1 MSSIL
6 STYSFKSPWML
17 LLLGLVFLGYFL
29 WFRRRP
35 TQASIRMSQVLD
47 GENKSVL
54 ERTSWL
60 PMLLKALAIALMIIA
75 LARPQHA
82 LNEEKIEGEGI
93 DIILAM
99 DISGSML
106 AMDFSPNRIEVAK
119 RVATD
124 FIKNRPHD
132 RIGLTLYAADA
143 FTQCPPTTDH
153 AVLMDYMNL
162 IHTSM
167 LTPGTA
173 IGMGLST
180 ALSRLQHSDS
190 KSKIVILLTDGENN
204 AGYIDPMTAA
214 EMAQKMGVRVY
225 TIGIGSEGQVRTVT
239 GRNIFGKDIIGTM
252 NSRIDEELLTS
263 IADMTD
269 GKYYRARNEN
279 NLRAIYNEI
288 DTLEKSTV
296 EVSIQYRYKDLFRGF
311 LVSGLALWFIAFL
324 LDKLVYNLLNR
335 DV

>member
-1 MSSIL
+1 MYSLL
-6 STYSFKSPWML
+6 STYTFKSPWML
-17 LLLGLVFLGYFL
+17 LLLGLVALAYYL
-29 WFRRRP
+29 LSRKKKSP
-35 TQASIRMSQVLD
+35 PSLRMSQVQVD
-47 GENKSVL
+47 NKTGFI

-60 PMLLKALAIALMIIA
+60 PHVLKALAISLMIVAI
-75 LARPQHA
+75 ARPQQA

-119 RVATD
+119 RVAAD
-124 FIKNRPHD
+124 FVKNRPHD

-153 AVLMDYMNL
+153 AVLMDYLNL
-162 IHTSM
+162 IHTEM

-204 AGYIDPMTAA
+204 TGYIDPMTAA
-214 EMAQKMGVRVY
+214 EMAQKLGVRVY
-225 TIGIGSEGQVRTVT
+225 TIGIGSDGQVMTVK

-252 NSRIDEELLTS
+252 NSRIDEELLST
-263 IADMTD
+263 IADMTK

-296 EVSIQYRYKDLFRGF
+296 EVSVQYRYKDLFGGF
-311 LVSGLALWFIAFL
+311 VIAGLVLWILAYV
-324 LDKLVYNLLNR
+324 LDKLVYNFLNQ